1 VAQNQMLL
9 SPSPNSAHTQINKL
23 TGWGFER
30 APVHFLNNMGKGT
43 KVSIKAK
50 GTADGV
56 KKALTKILS
65 APDAPIL
72 REGDFRA
79 KMKQGKV

>member
-1 VAQNQMLL
+1 
-9 SPSPNSAHTQINKL
+9 
-23 TGWGFER
+23 
-30 APVHFLNNMGKGT
+30 MGKGT

-56 KKALTKILS
+56 KRALTKILS

-72 REGDFRA
+72 READFRSRA
-79 KMKQGKV
+79 KQGKV